1 MITIKSI
8 QKRLVTVAAVLALM
22 SGCSAWA
29 AVNEL
34 PVVTVGGKRCF
45 YYDVQPNES
54 IYTVS
59 NKLGVTRQQIVDFNP
74 SVADGLKPRMR
85 LFFPVDQFDS
95 EPGTRRSANAEEAGV
110 STHTVRKGETV
121 YGIARQHGMSPD
133 YLVKLNPWAE
143 EGIAPGQVLRIT
155 EGAPVA
161 GSDASVQSAVAAPR
175 VNGKG
180 YIEHEIQPG
189 ETLFSIV
196 NAHGVALE
204 SVLDAN
210 PSIDPLNYKAG
221 EKILIPATDA
231 AKVRHASAAATTSQ
245 ASPAGAGTAA
255 EILRGTMSAE
265 SSEEEMADVEAV
277 TAVEPVTEAEAVDA
291 DTLQVAV
298 MLPFMLGEE
307 PQSRTTQLYTEFFKG
322 MLMAADTLRT
332 EAGAPVNFRFYD
344 TAANMDTVAALL
356 RRPEIAGFDLI
367 VAPDNQAQLK
377 AVADAADEETLILN
391 VFAVKDESYTT
402 NRNMVQVNIP
412 HDRMYTL
419 AIDAFM
425 KRYEG
430 RLPVFISRTGG
441 QADKDSFVSELKERL
456 QTEGRDFREISF
468 QGTLYDADLA
478 GLNPDEIPVV
488 FVPNSG
494 SKNEFARFVGALT
507 ALRQGAADSESVT
520 IFGYPEWV
528 TFRGDSFDEISNLGA
543 TIYSRFLVDERD
555 YRARELKE
563 RYKQNYGVEMFEA
576 VPTQGILGFDIGR
589 FIIEGLRHKAE
600 TGVFPTEFNGVQNSM
615 RLGWALPQ
623 TDGADTD
630 TPDNEHGLVNETLFL
645 LNFTPGGIINSER
658 L

>member
-1 MITIKSI
+1 MIKIKNI
-8 QKRLVTVAAVLALM
+8 QKRLAAVAVALAFM
-22 SGCSAWA
+22 SGCCVWA

-34 PVVTVGGKRCF
+34 PVTTVGGKRCF

-54 IYTVS
+54 IYAVS

-95 EPGTRRSANAEEAGV
+95 EPGTRRAANAEEAGV

-143 EGIAPGQVLRIT
+143 EGIAPGQVLRIS
-155 EGAPVA
+155 EGAPA
-161 GSDASVQSAVAAPR
+161 SGSAAATPVASVAPR

-180 YIEHEIQPG
+180 YIEYVIQPG
-189 ETLFSIV
+189 ETLFSIS

-210 PSIDPLNYKAG
+210 PSLDPLNYKAG

-231 AKVRHASAAATTSQ
+231 AKTRHAAVAAAPTQVSQ
-245 ASPAGAGTAA
+245 SSGESAA
-255 EILRGTMSAE
+255 EILRDTMAAE
-265 SSEEEMADVEAV
+265 SSEAELADAGEENADELDPAEDMAA
-277 TAVEPVTEAEAVDA
+277 A

-332 EAGAPVNFRFYD
+332 DAGAPVNFRFYD
-344 TAANMDTVAALL
+344 TAASMDSVNAIL

-412 HDRMYTL
+412 HDRMYAL

-430 RLPVFISRTGG
+430 RLPVFISRSGG
-441 QADKDSFVSELKERL
+441 QADKESFVSELKERL
-456 QTEGRDFREISF
+456 QAEGRDFREISF

-478 GLNPDEIPVV
+478 GLNPDVTPVV

-494 SKNEFARFVGALT
+494 SKNEFAKFVGALT
-507 ALRQGAADSESVT
+507 TMRQGAADPESVT

-623 TDGADTD
+623 TDGTDTD
-630 TPDNEHGLVNETLFL
+630 ATDNEHGLVNETLFL